1 MTIQEMD
8 NQRMNLLFPGML
20 FSALGVLVWLLLAN
34 YMEMDKD
41 IMEILHS
48 PWVGLFMV
56 VLFNMVG
63 VLTVRISTWLN
74 TQYILNAPKRWKVIL
89 MYTIVMV
96 MFLPIN
102 YGFLVV
108 AKLLS
113 GTPQPFIFPNG
124 GIRILI
130 VVWFVE
136 MIVLGLLLANR
147 AMVQMFRFQ
156 QQATR
161 MQEENMVARYAALQN
176 QLNPHF
182 LFNSF
187 NTLVAEI
194 EYNPQRAALFT
205 RRLSDVYRYV
215 LQGQKHKLVTLEE
228 ELAFAS
234 AYLYLH
240 EVRLGGCIHCDMDIS
255 KEQREYCLPPLTLQ
269 LLLENVIKHNTISP
283 THPMRITF
291 TVTDE
296 RLVVS
301 NTLCPRTSTEST
313 GIGLDNLSNRC
324 RMTLGYDIQVIRTK
338 NCFTVK
344 IPLLYE

>member
-1 MTIQEMD
+1 MD
-8 NQRMNLLFPGML
+8 NQRLNLLFPGTL
-20 FSALGVLVWLLLAN
+20 FSALGILVWLLLAN
-34 YMEMDKD
+34 YMEMNEN
-41 IMEILHS
+41 IMETLRS
-48 PWVGLFMV
+48 PWVGLFMT
-56 VLFNMVG
+56 VLFNLVG
-63 VLTVRISTWLN
+63 FLTVRISTWLN
-74 TQYILNAPKRWKVIL
+74 TQYILNAPKRWKVIFI
-89 MYTIVMV
+89 YTVVMV

-102 YGFLVV
+102 YGSLVV

-113 GTPQPFIFPNG
+113 GTPQPFVFPNG

-147 AMVQMFRFQ
+147 AMAQMFRFQ
-156 QQATR
+156 QRVTR
-161 MQEENMVARYAALQN
+161 MQEESMAARYAALQN

-194 EYNPQRAALFT
+194 DYNPQRAALFT

-215 LQGQKHKLVTLEE
+215 LQVQKHKLVTLGE
-228 ELAFAS
+228 ELTFAS

-240 EVRLGGCIHCDMDIS
+240 EVRLGDCIHCDMDIS
-255 KEQREYCLPPLTLQ
+255 KEQREYRLPPLTLQ
-269 LLLENVIKHNTISP
+269 LLLENAIKHNSISP
-283 THPMRITF
+283 TRPMRITF
-291 TVTDE
+291 TITDE
-296 RLVVS
+296 WLVVS
-301 NTLCPRTSTEST
+301 NTLCPRTGTEST
-313 GIGLDNLSNRC
+313 GVGLANLSNRC
-324 RMTLGYDIQVIRTK
+324 RMTLGYDIQVVRTE